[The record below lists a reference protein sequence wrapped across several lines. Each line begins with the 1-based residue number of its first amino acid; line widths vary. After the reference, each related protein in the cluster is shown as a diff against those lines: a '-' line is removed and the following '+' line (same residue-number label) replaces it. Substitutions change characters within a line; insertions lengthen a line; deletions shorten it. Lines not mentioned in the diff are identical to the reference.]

1 MKTNERLKYFLKAR
15 GVSQAS
21 VAEGIGMK
29 KTAFNA
35 ILNDRA
41 ELRADTLEDVCNFI
55 GVTPGY
61 FFRYRVQE
69 NGMKPA

>member
-1 MKTNERLKYFLKAR
+1 MKTNERLKHFLKER
-15 GVSQAS
+15 GVSQAE

-41 ELRADTLEDVCNFI
+41 ELRADTLEDVCKFI

-69 NGMKPA
+69 NEINQA